1 MTGDPH
7 RDSSVAE
14 RPPLPDLQAA
24 ADRLRA
30 RALEL
35 ESAARPL
42 EPDASEREVIRD
54 AVVEYVER
62 FLHELPERLTYDAD
76 KRPAKRLRD
85 LPIGAEAGTAPP
97 SIETLLRFVD
107 ECVVRP
113 GILPSSGGHLGY
125 IPGGGL
131 YTSALGDY
139 IAAVTNEYAGI
150 RFAGPGSVEMENLV
164 LDWMAELVG
173 YPEGS
178 GGNLAS
184 GGSIANLIAV
194 VTARDA
200 HGLEAKDFSRAVV
213 YLTSHAHHCFD
224 KALRIAGLGE
234 CVRRIVPL
242 DDRYRM
248 IPAELDRVVREDRE
262 AGLRPWLVMASAGT
276 TDVGAI
282 DPLSE
287 LGPIARA
294 HGLWFHVDA
303 AYGGF
308 FALVEECRPRLAGM
322 ELSDTI
328 VLDPH
333 KGLFLPYGS
342 GAVLGRDKTAMARAH
357 AYHAHYMQDTV
368 AEESREIGSPAELS
382 PELTKHF
389 RGLRVW
395 LPLLLHG
402 VAPFSAC
409 LEEKLYLAR
418 YFHGAVRRLGFEV
431 GPEPELSVVTYRW
444 VPEEGEANAFNEALI
459 EEIHRDGRVFI
470 SSTLL
475 DGTFVLRL
483 APLAFR
489 THLDTI
495 DLTLDI
501 LREKV
506 RKLEKEG
513 VGATR

>member
-1 MTGDPH
+1 MTRSPGGEPPGA
-7 RDSSVAE
+7 VE
-14 RPPLPDLQAA
+14 RPPLSDLREAE
-24 ADRLRA
+24 DSLRA

-35 ESAARPL
+35 ELAARPL
-42 EPDASEREVIRD
+42 EPDAEARQAIRG

-62 FLHELPERLTYDAD
+62 FLDELPQRLTYDDD
-76 KRPAKRLRD
+76 KSSAKKLRD
-85 LPIGAEAGTAPP
+85 TPIGSEPP
-97 SIETLLRFVD
+97 SIEALLRLVD
-107 ECVVRP
+107 ECVVHP
-113 GILPSSGGHLGY
+113 GILPSSAGHLGY

-131 YTSALGDY
+131 YVSALGDY

-164 LDWMAELVG
+164 LRWMADLVG
-173 YPEGS
+173 YPDGA
-178 GGNLAS
+178 GGNHTS

-200 HGLEAKDFSRAVV
+200 HGLEGKDFSRAVV

-234 CVRRIVPL
+234 CIRRIVPL

-248 IPAELDRVVREDRE
+248 VPEELDRAIHADRE

-282 DPLSE
+282 DPLPE
-287 LGPIARA
+287 LGAIAGK
-294 HGLWFHVDA
+294 HDLWFHVDA

-308 FALVEECRPRLAGM
+308 FALVDECRPQLAGM

-342 GAVLGRDKTAMARAH
+342 GAVLARDKVAMARAH

-368 AEESREIGSPAELS
+368 AEEAREIGSPAELS

-389 RGLRVW
+389 RGLRAW

-402 VAPFSAC
+402 VEPFRAC

-418 YFHGAVRRLGFEV
+418 YFHGEVRRSGFEV

-444 VPEEGEANAFNEALI
+444 VPEEGDANAFNRALI
-459 EEIHRDGRVFI
+459 EEIHRDGRVFL
-470 SSTLL
+470 SSTMLE
-475 DGTFVLRL
+475 GTFVLRL

-489 THLDTI
+489 THMDTI
-495 DLTLDI
+495 DLTLEI
-501 LREKV
+501 LRDRVE
-506 RKLEKEG
+506 KLEKEG
-513 VGATR
+513 TVASR